1 MELKGLMGKNVK
13 EMTEEELEQRISFLT
28 RSKVKMEKTSSTS
41 TKPKEVKSNKDRQLT
56 NLLSTLSKNDVAK
69 LIAKLS

>member
-28 RSKVKMEKTSSTS
+28 RSKIKTEKTSSTS

-56 NLLSTLSKNDVAK
+56 DLLSTLSKNDVAK